1 MNILKRELRVNLNN
15 LIVWTVI
22 LAGLGILVMVFFPS
36 LARQAA
42 TLEKVMSSLPRG
54 VLLAFGLE
62 KISMADIMGFY
73 ATNQYTTV
81 TLLGSIYA
89 ILLSS
94 SMLSKEESE
103 KTIEFL
109 LSKPV
114 RRRDIVTSKLLA
126 VAILIIAFNL
136 LITLIMYIT
145 LLAVKTNDF
154 SMKIFLLLSL
164 GSLLL
169 HLTFA
174 AIGYLLSALAHRNSP
189 TPLGLAIVLVTYF
202 LAIASALSSKLDFL
216 KYLSPFKYVDA
227 VDILTKA
234 AIPIDYLLLMAIID
248 ATAIALTYFI
258 YQRKDFAI

>member
-1 MNILKRELRVNLNN
+1 MNILKRELKVNLSN
-15 LIVWTVI
+15 LIIWTAI
-22 LAGLGILVMVFFPS
+22 LAGLGILVMAFFPS

-73 ATNQYTTV
+73 ATKQYTTV
-81 TLLGSIYA
+81 TLFGSIYA

-114 RRRDIVTSKLLA
+114 RRQDIVTSKLLA
-126 VAILIIAFNL
+126 VVILITAFDL
-136 LITLIMYIT
+136 LITLIMYVT

-154 SMKIFLLLSL
+154 SLKIFLLLSV

-174 AIGYLLSALAHRNSP
+174 AIGYLLSALARSKSM
-189 TPLGLAIVLVTYF
+189 TPLALAIVLVTYF
-202 LAIASALSSKLDFL
+202 LAVASALSNQLDFL
-216 KYLSPFKYVDA
+216 KYFSPFKYVDA
-227 VDILTKA
+227 VDILTQA
-234 AIPIDYLLLMAIID
+234 AIPTDYLLLMALIN
-248 ATAIALTYFI
+248 TGAIVLTYLI
-258 YQRKDFAI
+258 YQRKDFTV